1 MSKQYIKSWVDT
13 NAGKVP
19 VITGELDFQDKLGAL
34 RVRLSI
40 LRMSYMVSPG
50 LYAIGNPNRESTVFV
65 SANFK
70 LSFDMLRRELK
81 DIDTWIL
88 VLDTKG
94 INVWC
99 AAGKGMFGT
108 QELVT
113 RIKATDLEKIVN
125 HRKLIVPQLG
135 ATGISAHEVKKLSGF
150 SVIFGPVRVM
160 DIPAFLN
167 AGLKATQEMRRVN
180 FTFYDR
186 FVLIPVEIVGGVKYL
201 LFITALFYLLSGL
214 NRNGYSDSITLN
226 YGSRSIINL
235 LFVYIGGTVAGP
247 LLLPWLHGR
256 SFAMKGFSAGLV
268 FFVILY
274 FLKLTGRS
282 VMEIIS
288 WVLIIPAV
296 SSFILL
302 NFTGA
307 STYTSISGVRKEMR
321 IAIPLQAAAVV
332 AGLVIWIISRF
343 V

>member
-1 MSKQYIKSWVDT
+1 
-13 NAGKVP
+13 
-19 VITGELDFQDKLGAL
+19 
-34 RVRLSI
+34 
-40 LRMSYMVSPG
+40 
-50 LYAIGNPNRESTVFV
+50 VFV

>member
-1 MSKQYIKSWVDT
+1 
-13 NAGKVP
+13 
-19 VITGELDFQDKLGAL
+19 
-34 RVRLSI
+34 
-40 LRMSYMVSPG
+40 
-50 LYAIGNPNRESTVFV
+50 
-65 SANFK
+65 
-70 LSFDMLRRELK
+70 MLRRELK